1 MSDPTAAELMG
12 ADPFARHLGAELIST
27 DPLSVRMAVRDDHC
41 NFRGTAHG
49 AVVYGLA
56 DIVLS
61 LASNTAGAP
70 AFMIDS
76 HLVATSRAEPGDV
89 LTAVGEPMTIG
100 KTLATYRV
108 DVRNQDDRTVGLFTG
123 TVIRR

>member
-1 MSDPTAAELMG
+1 MTSAADLL
-12 ADPFARHLGAELIST
+12 ARDPFAAHLGADLLSD
-27 DPLSVRMAVRDDHC
+27 DPVVVRMTVRQEHC

-61 LASNTAGAP
+61 LASNTTGSP
-70 AFMIDS
+70 SFMIDS

-89 LTAVGEPMTIG
+89 LVATGEEMTLG
-100 KTLATYRV
+100 RTLGTYRV
-108 DVRNQDDRTVGLFTG
+108 VVRNAEDRLVAVFTG

>member
-1 MSDPTAAELMG
+1 MTAAQLLAE
-12 ADPFARHLGAELIST
+12 DRFAQHLGAELVAEE
-27 DPLSVRMAVRDDHC
+27 PLTVRMTVRDDHC

-61 LASNTAGAP
+61 LASNTAGSP

-76 HLVATSRAEPGDV
+76 HLVATWRADPGDV
-89 LTAVGEPMTIG
+89 LTATGERMTLG
-100 KTLATYRV
+100 NTLGTYRV
-108 DVRNQDDRTVGLFTG
+108 DVRNAEGRTVALFTG